1 MSYGFNVSCCRQSDQ
16 SWLGTALPHNSLPV
30 LTTGREDSLVD
41 CGNDKV
47 PGLGQPHTPRLT
59 LSPALNCAGQ
69 PGLAASIKSGGKRSL
84 KRSVDFLN
92 VDRKIEQLV
101 YITVGNEQPSTQSTA
116 GVPVLPA
123 MRRPMHWVY
132 SL

>member
-1 MSYGFNVSCCRQSDQ
+1 M
-16 SWLGTALPHNSLPV
+16 
-30 LTTGREDSLVD
+30 D

-59 LSPALNCAGQ
+59 VSPALNCAGQ